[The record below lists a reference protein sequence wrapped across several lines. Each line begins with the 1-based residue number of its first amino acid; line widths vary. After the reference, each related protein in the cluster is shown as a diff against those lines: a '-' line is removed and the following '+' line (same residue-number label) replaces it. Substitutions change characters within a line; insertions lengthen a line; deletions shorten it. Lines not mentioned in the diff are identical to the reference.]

1 MSEEVAPPP
10 VPTQPPLPAS
20 APSPT
25 PNQDQPGQNTLLPL
39 SAGQHVL
46 AQYTTDGNWYT
57 GVIDRQ
63 GEDTTMVVKWDEPD
77 EDTTESRVERKMI
90 VALGAPQ
97 PGDRVRAV
105 WEEDGTWCDGE
116 LISERNDGMLIV
128 KYDDGEV
135 EAAVGRD
142 NVRKVVDPPRLWM
155 APYES
160 GDPAPKVGEVVHA
173 KFPDDGQ
180 WYAGI
185 VEKDN
190 GDGSFVIKWDDP
202 DGGQT
207 ESSVQH
213 ADIRTRK
220 WRKAES
226 DLTFGRK
233 IRAVATNV
241 VQFGVFVDIGVE
253 TDGLVHISQMAEGR
267 VENPADLVQV
277 GQTVDVWF
285 AGLQAAT
292 GKKDLTMVES
302 KLRNAGNSA
311 AARPRTNR
319 DLSKFVNCDP
329 SVWLKGEITRV
340 LPFGLFVN
348 VSPPGGGDPQD
359 GFVHVSKVRASF
371 IQDLEAEYKPDQ
383 EVQVRVEEVTT
394 ENKMAL
400 TMLNTGS

>member
-1 MSEEVAPPP
+1 
-10 VPTQPPLPAS
+10 
-20 APSPT
+20 
-25 PNQDQPGQNTLLPL
+25 
-39 SAGQHVL
+39 
-46 AQYTTDGNWYT
+46 
-57 GVIDRQ
+57 
-63 GEDTTMVVKWDEPD
+63 MVVRWDEPD
-77 EDTTESRVERKMI
+77 EDTTESTVEREMI
-90 VALGAPQ
+90 LALGAPQ

-116 LISERNDGMLIV
+116 LIKDSDDGMLVV

-142 NVRKVVDPPRLWM
+142 NVRKVVDPPRSWM
-155 APYES
+155 APCER
-160 GDPAPKVGEVVHA
+160 GDPAPRPGEAVHA
-173 KFPDDGQ
+173 KFADDGQ
-180 WYAGI
+180 WYAGT
-185 VEKDN
+185 VEKDS
-190 GDGSFVIKWDDP
+190 GDGTFVIKWDDP

-220 WRKAES
+220 WRRAES
-226 DLTFGRK
+226 DLVVGQKLRG
-233 IRAVATNV
+233 VATSV

-267 VENPADLVQV
+267 VTDPADLVQV

-292 GKKDLTMVES
+292 GKKTLTMAES
-302 KLRNAGNSA
+302 KLRNANSAA

-319 DLSKFVNCDP
+319 DLSKFVDCDP
-329 SVWLKGEITRV
+329 GAWLEGKITKV
-340 LPFGLFVN
+340 LPFGLFVG

-383 EVQVRVEEVTT
+383 EVQVRVEEVTA
-394 ENKMAL
+394 ENKMVL
-400 TMLNTGS
+400 TMLSTGS